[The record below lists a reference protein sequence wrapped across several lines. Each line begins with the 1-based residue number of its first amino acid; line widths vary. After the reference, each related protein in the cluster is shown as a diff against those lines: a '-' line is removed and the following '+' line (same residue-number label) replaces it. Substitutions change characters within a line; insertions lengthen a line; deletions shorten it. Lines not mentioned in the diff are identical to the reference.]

1 MARSKG
7 WDGRA
12 AVCSMAIAFVL
23 AWSPPAFASSLGAGL
38 TAVERGDFARAY
50 KEFAKSNRPEA
61 PYYIGRMALAGE
73 VPGCDANCA
82 LEWFRKAV
90 EKDYIPALNQIA
102 MLYYNDGQKETGI
115 AIFQFAARW
124 NDANSSELLREMGE
138 DVPPPDLWNQR
149 VVELQAVQQE
159 QQRAQASSDQILGFA
174 LGAFLSGYSGRRS
187 TTKSSNQPSYS
198 APLPIQNPIKRAPI
212 GGYGTSSTSGAGSQ
226 GRTMMCP
233 DGSYVYG
240 TRCSLA
246 PNGSYLP
253 GQARLAPDGTYV
265 VGQPRL
271 APDGSYLGG
280 SGRTILCP
288 DGSYVVGSRC
298 QLAPNGQYLGTP

>member
-1 MARSKG
+1 MARSKR
-7 WDGRA
+7 WVGRTA
-12 AVCSMAIAFVL
+12 HCSMAIALVL
-23 AWSPPAFASSLGAGL
+23 AWPSSAQAGSLGDGL
-38 TAVERGDFARAY
+38 KAVERGDFARAY
-50 KEFAKSNRPEA
+50 KEFAKSTRPEA

-90 EKDYIPALNQIA
+90 ERDYIPALNQIA
-102 MLYYNDGQKETGI
+102 MLYYNDGQKEAGI
-115 AIFQFAARW
+115 AILQFAARW
-124 NDANSSELLREMGE
+124 NDANSSGLLREMGQV
-138 DVPPPDLWNQR
+138 VPPPDLWNQR
-149 VVELQAVQQE
+149 VAELQALQQE

-174 LGAFLSGYSGRRS
+174 LGAFLSGYSGHRS
-187 TTKSSNQPSYS
+187 NTRSSNQPSYS
-198 APLPIQNPIKRAPI
+198 APLPIQNPIQRAPI
-212 GGYGTSSTSGAGSQ
+212 GGYGTSATSGAGSQ
-226 GRTMMCP
+226 DRTMMCP

-271 APDGSYLGG
+271 TPDGSYVGG

-298 QLAPNGQYLGTP
+298 QLAPNGQYLGIP